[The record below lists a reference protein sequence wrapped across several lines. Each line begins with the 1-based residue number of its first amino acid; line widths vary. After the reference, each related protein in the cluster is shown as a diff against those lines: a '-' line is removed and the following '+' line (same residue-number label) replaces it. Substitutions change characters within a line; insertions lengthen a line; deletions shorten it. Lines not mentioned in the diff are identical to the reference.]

1 MDIIIYGLCATTDY
15 VEDRI
20 LKEHNVVGYTDS
32 YAEISIYKG
41 KPFYRLKDIDKVQ
54 FDCCVIVLEN
64 RKIAWQVRETL
75 INEIGIDEQR
85 VIPFF
90 IYAESECFR
99 IHMRECGYD
108 TQGLILGN
116 SHVFYGILTDYLS
129 MPAMKLAAS
138 SQDIF
143 QSYKTITS
151 SIETYRDK
159 LENLKWVLVD
169 LYDYNELN
177 YDLSLSSVMFS
188 NLALGGVMEEHN
200 FRANKMYSLPFAEE
214 VFERTYLLADKSKV
228 REVMSLLF
236 GNKGNCVVDRREYAR
251 WTHIEKYEPID
262 SRKLFAGIVQKRYED
277 TITENKHIIKLMVE
291 KIQELNPKIKII
303 FTLLPRY
310 IMMER
315 VSAPFMAEWKAEFE
329 GFMHE
334 LMQEYGVLYWNYKGC
349 EEISGNWRFW
359 KDCSHLNTAGAIC
372 LTSIL
377 DRNLK
382 GL

>member
-116 SHVFYGILTDYLS
+116 PHVFYGILTDYLS

-214 VFERTYLLADKSKV
+214 VFERT
-228 REVMSLLF
+228 
-236 GNKGNCVVDRREYAR
+236 
-251 WTHIEKYEPID
+251 
-262 SRKLFAGIVQKRYED
+262 
-277 TITENKHIIKLMVE
+277 
-291 KIQELNPKIKII
+291 
-303 FTLLPRY
+303 
-310 IMMER
+310 
-315 VSAPFMAEWKAEFE
+315 
-329 GFMHE
+329 
-334 LMQEYGVLYWNYKGC
+334 
-349 EEISGNWRFW
+349 
-359 KDCSHLNTAGAIC
+359 
-372 LTSIL
+372 
-377 DRNLK
+377 
-382 GL
+382 